1 MSMKNIKF
9 TGLLT
14 RKKAVRYLIYV
25 LFVCAFAVFVIKL
38 NQVEKTELVVRT
50 GQTFEKAK
58 VVKILQDNL
67 EENGTRVGEQKVR
80 VRMLTGVRKG
90 EELDITSSSGYL
102 FGAACKP
109 GMKVIVMQSVA
120 GDSTVASVYTQDRE
134 GVIYIFALIYL
145 LVLCLIGG
153 KQGIKGCLGLVFT
166 FFCVIFV
173 YLPLVY
179 LKYSPFWTAVF
190 VCFITT
196 LVTMYLIGGP
206 TRKTCA
212 ATLGTLV
219 GVILAG
225 VSAWC
230 FSKASGISGYN
241 VSDIETLMT
250 LWNTNR
256 IQVGGL
262 LFSGL
267 LKIVIRRCQNIL
279 FCQNPRDLT
288 RTFPGSTE
296 GKNLPHNLC
305 RFRIRFEMVFHS
317 FGFPVAVGRATSEPF
332 AALGLQLFHGADL
345 PARVLCVQLVC
356 PVADGI
362 KIVAALNRR
371 IHAIV
376 HRNEPHVLL
385 REINLH
391 VVADLQVLTPQPGG
405 ILYNQGGDLPGFDH
419 FHDLFPTRPL
429 K

>member
-1 MSMKNIKF
+1 MGNIKF

-14 RKKAVRYLIYV
+14 RRKAVRYLIY
-25 LFVCAFAVFVIKL
+25 LLLVCVFAVFVIKL

-58 VVKILQDNL
+58 VVKVLEDNL
-67 EENGTRVGEQKVR
+67 QENGTRVGEQKVR
-80 VRMLTGVRKG
+80 VHMLTGERKG
-90 EELDITSSSGYL
+90 QDLDITSSSGYL

-145 LVLCLIGG
+145 LALCLIGG
-153 KQGIKGCLGLVFT
+153 KQGIKGCLGLIFT

-179 LKYSPFWTAVF
+179 LKFSPFWTGVF

-212 ATLGTLV
+212 ATLGTLA
-219 GVILAG
+219 GVVLAG
-225 VSAWC
+225 ISAWC
-230 FSKASGISGYN
+230 FSKASGITGFN

-267 LKIVIRRCQNIL
+267 LISCLGAVMDVAMSISSATDEIYRQNTS
-279 FCQNPRDLT
+279 LT
-288 RTFPGSTE
+288 RKELFKAGLRVGRDMMGTDSNTLILAFAGSSVSTLLLDYSYD
-296 GKNLPHNLC
+296 LPYQQIINSNNIGIAIMQGLAG
-305 RFRIRFEMVFHS
+305 S
-317 FGFPVAVGRATSEPF
+317 FGIVLSVPF
-332 AALGLQLFHGADL
+332 TVLICTVLFH
-345 PARVLCVQLVC
+345 
-356 PVADGI
+356 
-362 KIVAALNRR
+362 K
-371 IHAIV
+371 
-376 HRNEPHVLL
+376 
-385 REINLH
+385 
-391 VVADLQVLTPQPGG
+391 
-405 ILYNQGGDLPGFDH
+405 
-419 FHDLFPTRPL
+419 

>member
-1 MSMKNIKF
+1 MSMKNTKF

-14 RKKAVRYLIYV
+14 RKKAVRYLIYI
-25 LFVCAFAVFVIKL
+25 LFVCVFAVFVIKL

-212 ATLGTLV
+212 AKLGTLV

-267 LKIVIRRCQNIL
+267 LISCLGAVMDVAMSISSAIDEIYRQNLSLSRKELFKAGLRVGRDMMGTDSNTLILAFAGSSVSTLLLDYSYNLPYQQIINSNNIGIAIMQGLAGSFGIVLSVPFTVLICTIL
-279 FCQNPRDLT
+279 FH
-288 RTFPGSTE
+288 
-296 GKNLPHNLC
+296 K
-305 RFRIRFEMVFHS
+305 
-317 FGFPVAVGRATSEPF
+317 
-332 AALGLQLFHGADL
+332 
-345 PARVLCVQLVC
+345 
-356 PVADGI
+356 
-362 KIVAALNRR
+362 K
-371 IHAIV
+371 
-376 HRNEPHVLL
+376 
-385 REINLH
+385 
-391 VVADLQVLTPQPGG
+391 
-405 ILYNQGGDLPGFDH
+405 
-419 FHDLFPTRPL
+419 
-429 K
+429 

>member
-1 MSMKNIKF
+1 MGNIKF

-14 RKKAVRYLIYV
+14 RRKAVRYLIY
-25 LFVCAFAVFVIKL
+25 LLLVCVFAVFVIKL

-58 VVKILQDNL
+58 VVKVLEDNL
-67 EENGTRVGEQKVR
+67 QENGTRVGEQKVR
-80 VRMLTGVRKG
+80 VHMLTGERKG
-90 EELDITSSSGYL
+90 QDLDITSSSGYL

-145 LVLCLIGG
+145 LALCLIGG
-153 KQGIKGCLGLVFT
+153 KQGIKGCLGLIFT

-179 LKYSPFWTAVF
+179 LKFSPFWTAVF

-212 ATLGTLV
+212 ATLGTLA
-219 GVILAG
+219 GVVLAG
-225 VSAWC
+225 ISAWC
-230 FSKASGISGYN
+230 FSKASGITGFN

-250 LWNTNR
+250 LWNTSR

-267 LKIVIRRCQNIL
+267 LISCLGAVMDVAMSISSAIDEIYRQNTS
-279 FCQNPRDLT
+279 LT
-288 RTFPGSTE
+288 RKELFKAGLRVGRDMMGTDSNTLILAFAGSSVSTLLLDYSYD
-296 GKNLPHNLC
+296 LPYQQIINSNNIGIAIMQGLAG
-305 RFRIRFEMVFHS
+305 S
-317 FGFPVAVGRATSEPF
+317 FGIVLSVPF
-332 AALGLQLFHGADL
+332 TVLICTVLFH
-345 PARVLCVQLVC
+345 
-356 PVADGI
+356 
-362 KIVAALNRR
+362 KS
-371 IHAIV
+371 
-376 HRNEPHVLL
+376 
-385 REINLH
+385 
-391 VVADLQVLTPQPGG
+391 
-405 ILYNQGGDLPGFDH
+405 
-419 FHDLFPTRPL
+419 

>member
-1 MSMKNIKF
+1 MKNTKF

-14 RKKAVRYLIYV
+14 RKKAVRYLIYI
-25 LFVCAFAVFVIKL
+25 LFVCVFAVFVIKL

-90 EELDITSSSGYL
+90 EELDVTSSSGYL

-267 LKIVIRRCQNIL
+267 LISCLGAVMDVAMSISSAIDEIYRQNLSLSRKELFKAGLRVGRDMMGTDSNTLILAFAGSSISTLLLDYSYNLPYQQIINSNNIGIAIMQGLAGSFGIVLSVPFTVLICTIL
-279 FCQNPRDLT
+279 FH
-288 RTFPGSTE
+288 
-296 GKNLPHNLC
+296 K
-305 RFRIRFEMVFHS
+305 
-317 FGFPVAVGRATSEPF
+317 
-332 AALGLQLFHGADL
+332 
-345 PARVLCVQLVC
+345 
-356 PVADGI
+356 
-362 KIVAALNRR
+362 K
-371 IHAIV
+371 
-376 HRNEPHVLL
+376 
-385 REINLH
+385 
-391 VVADLQVLTPQPGG
+391 
-405 ILYNQGGDLPGFDH
+405 
-419 FHDLFPTRPL
+419 
-429 K
+429 

>member
-1 MSMKNIKF
+1 MSMKNTKF
-9 TGLLT
+9 TGLFT

-196 LVTMYLIGGP
+196 LATMYLIGGP

-267 LKIVIRRCQNIL
+267 LISCLGAVMDVAMSISSAIDEIYRQNLSLSRKELFKAGLRVGRDMMGTDSNTLILAFAGSSVSTLLLDYSYNLPYQQIINSNNIGIAIMQGLAGSFGIVLSVPFTVLICTIL
-279 FCQNPRDLT
+279 FH
-288 RTFPGSTE
+288 
-296 GKNLPHNLC
+296 K
-305 RFRIRFEMVFHS
+305 
-317 FGFPVAVGRATSEPF
+317 
-332 AALGLQLFHGADL
+332 
-345 PARVLCVQLVC
+345 
-356 PVADGI
+356 
-362 KIVAALNRR
+362 K
-371 IHAIV
+371 
-376 HRNEPHVLL
+376 
-385 REINLH
+385 
-391 VVADLQVLTPQPGG
+391 
-405 ILYNQGGDLPGFDH
+405 
-419 FHDLFPTRPL
+419 
-429 K
+429 

>member
-1 MSMKNIKF
+1 MSMKNTKF
-9 TGLLT
+9 TGLFT

-134 GVIYIFALIYL
+134 WVIYIFALIYL

-179 LKYSPFWTAVF
+179 LKYSPFWIAVF

-267 LKIVIRRCQNIL
+267 LISCLGAVMDVAMSISSAIDEIYRQNLSLSRKELFKAGLRVGRDMMGTDSNTLILAFAGSSVSTLLLDYSYNLPYQQIINSNNIGIAIMQGLAGSFGIVLSVPFTVLICTIL
-279 FCQNPRDLT
+279 FH
-288 RTFPGSTE
+288 
-296 GKNLPHNLC
+296 K
-305 RFRIRFEMVFHS
+305 
-317 FGFPVAVGRATSEPF
+317 
-332 AALGLQLFHGADL
+332 
-345 PARVLCVQLVC
+345 
-356 PVADGI
+356 
-362 KIVAALNRR
+362 K
-371 IHAIV
+371 
-376 HRNEPHVLL
+376 
-385 REINLH
+385 
-391 VVADLQVLTPQPGG
+391 
-405 ILYNQGGDLPGFDH
+405 
-419 FHDLFPTRPL
+419 
-429 K
+429 

>member
-1 MSMKNIKF
+1 MKNIKL

-14 RKKAVRYLIYV
+14 RKKAVRYLIYF
-25 LFVCAFAVFVIKL
+25 LLVCVFAVFVIRL

-80 VRMLTGVRKG
+80 VHMLTGVRKG

-134 GVIYIFALIYL
+134 SVIYIFALIYL
-145 LVLCLIGG
+145 LALCMIGG

-212 ATLGTLV
+212 ATLGTLA
-219 GVILAG
+219 GVVLAG
-225 VSAWC
+225 ISAWC

-267 LKIVIRRCQNIL
+267 LISWLGGVMDVAMSISSAIDEIYKQNSS
-279 FCQNPRDLT
+279 LT
-288 RTFPGSTE
+288 RTELFKAGLRVGRDMMGTDSNTLILAFAGSSVSTLLLDYAYD
-296 GKNLPHNLC
+296 LPYQQIINSNNIGIAIMQGLAG
-305 RFRIRFEMVFHS
+305 S
-317 FGFPVAVGRATSEPF
+317 FGIVLSVPF
-332 AALGLQLFHGADL
+332 TVLICTVLFHKNK
-345 PARVLCVQLVC
+345 QL
-356 PVADGI
+356 D
-362 KIVAALNRR
+362 
-371 IHAIV
+371 
-376 HRNEPHVLL
+376 
-385 REINLH
+385 
-391 VVADLQVLTPQPGG
+391 
-405 ILYNQGGDLPGFDH
+405 
-419 FHDLFPTRPL
+419 
-429 K
+429 

>member
-1 MSMKNIKF
+1 MSMKNTKF
-9 TGLLT
+9 TGLFT

-25 LFVCAFAVFVIKL
+25 LFVCTFAVFVIKL

-267 LKIVIRRCQNIL
+267 LISCLGAVMDVAMSISSAIDEIYRQNLSLSRKELFKAGLRVGRDMMGTDSNTLILAFAGSSVSTLLLDYSYNLPYQQIINSNNIGIAIMQGLAGSFGIVLSVPFTVLICTIL
-279 FCQNPRDLT
+279 FH
-288 RTFPGSTE
+288 
-296 GKNLPHNLC
+296 K
-305 RFRIRFEMVFHS
+305 
-317 FGFPVAVGRATSEPF
+317 
-332 AALGLQLFHGADL
+332 
-345 PARVLCVQLVC
+345 
-356 PVADGI
+356 
-362 KIVAALNRR
+362 K
-371 IHAIV
+371 
-376 HRNEPHVLL
+376 
-385 REINLH
+385 
-391 VVADLQVLTPQPGG
+391 
-405 ILYNQGGDLPGFDH
+405 
-419 FHDLFPTRPL
+419 
-429 K
+429 

>member
-1 MSMKNIKF
+1 MSMKNTKF
-9 TGLLT
+9 TGLFT

-267 LKIVIRRCQNIL
+267 LISCLGAVMDVAMSISSAIDEIYRQNLSLSRKELFKAGLRVGRDMMGTDSNTLILAFAGSSVSTLLLDYSYNLPYQQIINSNNIGIAIMQGLAGSFGIVLSGPFTVLICTIL
-279 FCQNPRDLT
+279 FH
-288 RTFPGSTE
+288 
-296 GKNLPHNLC
+296 K
-305 RFRIRFEMVFHS
+305 
-317 FGFPVAVGRATSEPF
+317 
-332 AALGLQLFHGADL
+332 
-345 PARVLCVQLVC
+345 
-356 PVADGI
+356 
-362 KIVAALNRR
+362 K
-371 IHAIV
+371 
-376 HRNEPHVLL
+376 
-385 REINLH
+385 
-391 VVADLQVLTPQPGG
+391 
-405 ILYNQGGDLPGFDH
+405 
-419 FHDLFPTRPL
+419 
-429 K
+429 

>member
-1 MSMKNIKF
+1 MSMKNTKF

-14 RKKAVRYLIYV
+14 RKKAVRYLIYF
-25 LFVCAFAVFVIKL
+25 LFVCVFAVFVIKL

-120 GDSTVASVYTQDRE
+120 GESTVASVYTQDRE

-267 LKIVIRRCQNIL
+267 LISCLGAVMDVAMSISSAIDEIYRQNLSLSRKELFKAGLRVGRDMMGTDSNTLILAFAGSSVSTLLLDYSYNLPYQQIINSNNIGIAIMQGLAGSFGIVLSVPFTVLICTIL
-279 FCQNPRDLT
+279 FH
-288 RTFPGSTE
+288 
-296 GKNLPHNLC
+296 K
-305 RFRIRFEMVFHS
+305 
-317 FGFPVAVGRATSEPF
+317 
-332 AALGLQLFHGADL
+332 
-345 PARVLCVQLVC
+345 
-356 PVADGI
+356 
-362 KIVAALNRR
+362 K
-371 IHAIV
+371 
-376 HRNEPHVLL
+376 
-385 REINLH
+385 
-391 VVADLQVLTPQPGG
+391 
-405 ILYNQGGDLPGFDH
+405 
-419 FHDLFPTRPL
+419 
-429 K
+429 

>member
-1 MSMKNIKF
+1 MKNTKF
-9 TGLLT
+9 TGLFT

-58 VVKILQDNL
+58 VIKILQDNL

-267 LKIVIRRCQNIL
+267 LISCLGAVMDVAMSISSAIDEIYRQNLSLSRKELFKAGLRVGRDMMGTDSNTLIL
-279 FCQNPRDLT
+279 AFA
-288 RTFPGSTE
+288 GSSVSTLLLDYSY
-296 GKNLPHNLC
+296 NLPYQQIINSNNIGIAIMQGLAG
-305 RFRIRFEMVFHS
+305 S
-317 FGFPVAVGRATSEPF
+317 FGIVLSVPF
-332 AALGLQLFHGADL
+332 T
-345 PARVLCVQLVC
+345 VLICTILVH
-356 PVADGI
+356 
-362 KIVAALNRR
+362 K
-371 IHAIV
+371 
-376 HRNEPHVLL
+376 
-385 REINLH
+385 
-391 VVADLQVLTPQPGG
+391 
-405 ILYNQGGDLPGFDH
+405 
-419 FHDLFPTRPL
+419 